1 MNLQKTQEVTPMV
14 SWNSKAKLL
23 LMPVLVA
30 VVFSLLACGAGYR
43 TVIVN
48 GEKKVYKVDEEGNR
62 TLVYQVHKDGT
73 TVVHDEKDPMYQQHR
88 AEERRVEEGKK
99 AEVARLERIKHA
111 PKRRAG
117 APIYVALHATELGE
131 SMKKAEHTRGAVD
144 EQIRKEFTSDKV
156 IKLVN
161 RKDLEREELA
171 QLARA
176 LAGKNPNSSPVA
188 DVEVRS
194 RVYLK
199 ETVGV
204 NRKTGKMASM
214 PLIHFEAT
222 ITSNYV
228 PAEYKVH
235 EKGTVFQNVQAT
247 KRFARE
253 IKRVI
258 RKEIGPTLPADRT
271 L

>member
-131 SMKKAEHTRGAVD
+131 SMKKDPQGVHIGQGHKAGEPEGPRAGGTGPAGASPCRQESELITRGG
-144 EQIRKEFTSDKV
+144 R
-156 IKLVN
+156 
-161 RKDLEREELA
+161 
-171 QLARA
+171 
-176 LAGKNPNSSPVA
+176 
-188 DVEVRS
+188 
-194 RVYLK
+194 
-199 ETVGV
+199 
-204 NRKTGKMASM
+204 
-214 PLIHFEAT
+214 
-222 ITSNYV
+222 
-228 PAEYKVH
+228 
-235 EKGTVFQNVQAT
+235 
-247 KRFARE
+247 
-253 IKRVI
+253 
-258 RKEIGPTLPADRT
+258 
-271 L
+271 